1 MPWSYKTHTV
11 TLPADTTKNPI
22 NLLTDKPWNFTPP
35 RITAPLQGRYR
46 SVTFDLVSY
55 HRLATLSLCEAQPV
69 YFEEH
74 SWRKSQFA
82 DYLQLILE

>member
-1 MPWSYKTHTV
+1 VP
-11 TLPADTTKNPI
+11 
-22 NLLTDKPWNFTPP
+22 
-35 RITAPLQGRYR
+35 
-46 SVTFDLVSY
+46 Y
-55 HRLATLSLCEAQPV
+55 HRLATLGICEAQRV